1 MDSNQFSSRPTR
13 VKISLNALKEN
24 FLSIQS
30 FVAPAQVLCV
40 VKANAFGHGIE
51 ECSRALE
58 ECGAK
63 WFGVAL
69 VEEGILLRE
78 AGIKSRI
85 LVFGGIY
92 DAQVEDFIKH
102 DLEITA
108 PSAYKLNQINAIAA
122 KLKIKA
128 KVHLEFDSGLG
139 RIGVRAESAKSL
151 LDTAKKC
158 DWCEVVGAY
167 SHFAAA
173 DDSSAQ
179 SFTEQQTEK
188 FSQISKLFKENF
200 GNNTICHL
208 SNSAGILSQ
217 SNARF
222 DLVRPGLLL
231 YGVNP
236 SNTTSPIKLKPV
248 LSLHSKVVY
257 VKTVPANTPISYG
270 LTWTSK
276 ETTRIVTLPLGYGDG
291 YFRALS
297 NKAFVLIRGKR
308 YPIVGRICM
317 DQLMVNVG
325 MDEVFN
331 GDDVVLIG
339 SQGKE
344 SIFAQELAELA
355 GTIPYEIFT
364 NLNNRLPRESQ
375 SQLP

>member
-13 VKISLNALKEN
+13 VKISLKALKEN

-69 VEEGILLRE
+69 VEEGILLRQ

-92 DAQVEDFIKH
+92 DAQVEQFIRH

-108 PSAYKLNQINAIAA
+108 PSAYKLNQINQTAS

-128 KVHLEFDSGLG
+128 KIHLEFDSGLG
-139 RIGVRAESAKSL
+139 RIGVRTESASTL
-151 LDTAKKC
+151 IDTARKC
-158 DWCEVVGAY
+158 DWCQIVGAY
-167 SHFAAA
+167 SHFSAA

-179 SFTEQQTEK
+179 NFTDSQINK
-188 FSQISKLFKENF
+188 FSAVAQLVKREF
-200 GNNTICHL
+200 GESTICHL
-208 SNSAGILSQ
+208 SNSAGIT
-217 SNARF
+217 NHADARF

-231 YGVNP
+231 YGVSP
-236 SNTTSPIKLKPV
+236 SITLAPLALKPV
-248 LSLHSKVVY
+248 LSLHSKVIY
-257 VKTVPANTPISYG
+257 VKTVAANTPISYG
-270 LTWTSK
+270 RTWTST
-276 ETTRIVTLPLGYGDG
+276 ETTRIVTLPIGYGDG

-297 NKAFVLIRGKR
+297 NKASVLIRGKR

-325 MDEVFN
+325 PDEVFN

-339 SQGKE
+339 TQGE
-344 SIFAQELAELA
+344 RSISAQELAKLA
-355 GTIPYEIFT
+355 DTIAYEIFT
-364 NLNNRLPRESQ
+364 NLNNRLPRETY
-375 SQLP
+375 